1 MTSTQTMQAP
11 LEVLVASQL
20 GAIHRQEVALHGW
33 LQSSAPLEAGNIS
46 TELWKLQVGA
56 DRLDRMVDAMGL
68 TESYAPVF
76 SGETA
81 A

>member
-1 MTSTQTMQAP
+1 MQAP

-20 GAIHRQEVALHGW
+20 GAIHQQEVALHRR
-33 LQSSAPLEAGNIS
+33 LRSSASLEAADVS
-46 TELWKLQVGA
+46 TELWKLQVSA

-68 TESYAPVF
+68 AESCAPIF
-76 SGETA
+76 GGETA